1 MSQQETKK
9 KGKIIAPILC
19 DIARYGNEKQNRQ
32 YGLFMV
38 LVNPEHCFLFF
49 YLLQFNLIPKTLILM
64 SRRY

>member
-19 DIARYGNEKQNRQ
+19 DIARYGNEKQNQ
-32 YGLFMV
+32 QCGLFMV
-38 LVNPEHCFLFF
+38 LVNPEHCFL

>member
-19 DIARYGNEKQNRQ
+19 DIARYGNEKQNQ
-32 YGLFMV
+32 QCGLFTV
-38 LVNPEHCFLFF
+38 LVNPEHCFFF
-49 YLLQFNLIPKTLILM
+49 YLLQSNLIPKTLILM